1 MNYLEPIIS
10 NGEDAQIDDPQI
22 GQTSGNH
29 QDAQALWIRQMAF
42 VEIKPT
48 AFLVGEKGFDLKT
61 FFVPINGFV
70 RQFEIGDQEDGC
82 EVALPQRALAIR
94 GP

>member
-1 MNYLEPIIS
+1 MNYLDPIFS
-10 NGEDAQIDDPQI
+10 NGDDAQIDDPQI
-22 GQTSGNH
+22 GQTGGDH
-29 QDAQALWIRQMAF
+29 EDTQALWIRQMAF